1 MQHGAQLVWS
11 RKKVNVAINL
21 KIPSTEQKTGLVVIA
36 HADDLALFAGTA
48 VLALVDSG
56 WEMHVVRVTDDR
68 WDSWG
73 LDTDKTIAINQMEFN
88 RALTTLGITKIYE
101 LGLATDQLGDHSE
114 VDLRNQIVELIRKIR
129 PYLVMTFDP
138 DSIKFED
145 NEDHRLVGRATNEAC
160 WTSGFDKHPEGKVD
174 QLRTHVPIERWYFGR
189 NVIDVTHR
197 QAIEPYRQRL
207 IEVIAQHTTMLQNMV
222 AQLDVQARYLG
233 YSLSRLQAEVVRNPR
248 FFAELILA
256 NREFQEFRIIDASHI
271 QSVIE
276 RFGDKL

>member
-1 MQHGAQLVWS
+1 MVWS
-11 RKKVNVAINL
+11 NAKEKVAINL
-21 KIPSTEQKTGLVVIA
+21 NIPSTEHKTGLVIIA

-48 VLALVDSG
+48 VLALIDSG
-56 WEMHVVRVTDDR
+56 WDIHVIRVTDDQ

-73 LDTDKTIAINQMEFN
+73 LNSETTKTANQAEFQA
-88 RALTTLGITKIYE
+88 ALAMMGIKHIYE
-101 LGLATDQLGDHSE
+101 LNLPTDQLGDQSE
-114 VDLRNQIVELIRKIR
+114 VQLRNQIVELIRKIR

-174 QLRTHVPIERWYFGR
+174 QLRTHIPIERWYFGR

-233 YSLSRLQAEVVRNPR
+233 YSLSRLQEEVVKNPK

>member
-1 MQHGAQLVWS
+1 M
-11 RKKVNVAINL
+11 AINL
-21 KIPSTEQKTGLVVIA
+21 KIPSTEHKTGLVVIA

-48 VLALVDSG
+48 VLALIDSG
-56 WEMHVVRVTDDR
+56 WEIHVIRVTDDR

-73 LDTDKTIAINQMEFN
+73 LNSDATKAANHAEFHN
-88 RALTTLGITKIYE
+88 ALSAMGIQHSYE
-101 LGLATDQLGDHSE
+101 LNLPTDELGDQSE
-114 VDLRNQIVELIRKIR
+114 VHLRNQIVGLIRRIR

-160 WTSGFDKHPEGKVD
+160 WTSGFDKHPDGQVD
-174 QLRTHVPIERWYFGR
+174 QLRTHLPIERWYFGR

-207 IEVIAQHTTMLQNMV
+207 IEVIAQHITMLQNMV

-233 YSLSRLQAEVVRNPR
+233 YSLSRLQEEVARNPR
-248 FFAELILA
+248 FFAELILS